1 LSKISTCGLF
11 TDLCFEQSCRVA
23 LVLGDPARLGRLA
36 HMTPPAHTCPNVCLQ
51 NITKPNDCS
60 VWVGDTAIA
69 LSQPKYSKCFL
80 KMPKPR
86 YIYIKMLKTENFSFI
101 VIGLT
106 EIGYLDNAIGFS
118 TIKYPPGDPNFGY
131 WPLKIISSSPS
142 SYSVCVNC
150 YLQNSFVIFF
160 CFLQF

>member
-1 LSKISTCGLF
+1 MPGR
-11 TDLCFEQSCRVA
+11 SCPCL

-69 LSQPKYSKCFL
+69 VSQPEYSKCFL

-118 TIKYPPGDPNFGY
+118 TIKYPDTQILVTGHY
-131 WPLKIISSSPS
+131 KSSARAPHPT
-142 SYSVCVNC
+142 VCVC
-150 YLQNSFVIFF
+150 V
-160 CFLQF
+160 C

>member
-1 LSKISTCGLF
+1 MPGHPCPCL
-11 TDLCFEQSCRVA
+11 
-23 LVLGDPARLGRLA
+23 LVFCDPTRLGRLA

-69 LSQPKYSKCFL
+69 VSQPEYSKCFL

-101 VIGLT
+101 VIGLM
-106 EIGYLDNAIGFS
+106 EIGYLDNAKVPTRRPKFLLLA
-118 TIKYPPGDPNFGY
+118 IKNHQLE
-131 WPLKIISSSPS
+131 PLILQC
-142 SYSVCVNC
+142 VC
-150 YLQNSFVIFF
+150 
-160 CFLQF
+160 